1 MTGPWPGEPEAEN
14 RAMRERYR
22 KEIDR
27 LAGRIDRPGLCGIG
41 WQAGRGDRSG
51 DGLFHSACDC
61 IGDHVPIHC
70 WEDFTAAEAYEK
82 SGKTGKAVFVHYWGK
97 SE

>member
-1 MTGPWPGEPEAEN
+1 MDYFTAHVT
-14 RAMRERYR
+14 AS
-22 KEIDR
+22 EI
-27 LAGRIDRPGLCGIG
+27 C
-41 WQAGRGDRSG
+41 
-51 DGLFHSACDC
+51 
-61 IGDHVPIHC
+61 PIHC